1 MNIDQIV
8 NQAEPEL
15 IALRRHFHE
24 YPELSQQEFNTL
36 DFIKQKL
43 ESWGISCTQVP
54 QGGIFGVLDSGK
66 PGITVLMR
74 ADVDALPVEEN
85 KENLS
90 TARCCISRNKGVMH
104 ACGHDG
110 HMAMLLTEAHI
121 LASHKEE
128 WDGKIIFMFEQAEEM
143 GKRGIVPLM
152 NYLAD
157 NHIHVDTCFGTHV
170 LWGLPAGKVAI
181 LDGAA
186 MAGAFFFKVKIHG
199 QGGHGSR
206 PDQACSPIEA
216 FISFAAE
223 IRNYRML
230 HVDPAHNLTFSLG
243 MVQAGDTPNVIPSE
257 LTFAGTARVLDNEDG
272 LKFRKAFFERLN
284 DFCSLYGCSAEIL
297 TDQYYPVTV
306 NYTPCVTLARRAI
319 SSAFGNSCMDN
330 AILPW
335 MASET
340 FSATESLYPGV
351 FFFTGIQNLEKGCGA
366 PHHTD
371 RFDIDEK
378 GLTAGVKC
386 ALAYILA
393 LLREKPD
400 FKGFTPGDRKS
411 ILQLM

>member
-15 IALRRHFHE
+15 IAFRRHFHE

-54 QGGIFGVLDSGK
+54 KGGIFGVLDSGK

-90 TARCCISRNKGVMH
+90 TSRCCISRNKGVMH

-121 LASHKEE
+121 LARHKEE

-170 LWGLPAGKVAI
+170 LW
-181 LDGAA
+181 
-186 MAGAFFFKVKIHG
+186 
-199 QGGHGSR
+199 
-206 PDQACSPIEA
+206 
-216 FISFAAE
+216 
-223 IRNYRML
+223 
-230 HVDPAHNLTFSLG
+230 
-243 MVQAGDTPNVIPSE
+243 
-257 LTFAGTARVLDNEDG
+257 
-272 LKFRKAFFERLN
+272 
-284 DFCSLYGCSAEIL
+284 
-297 TDQYYPVTV
+297 
-306 NYTPCVTLARRAI
+306 
-319 SSAFGNSCMDN
+319 
-330 AILPW
+330 
-335 MASET
+335 
-340 FSATESLYPGV
+340 
-351 FFFTGIQNLEKGCGA
+351 
-366 PHHTD
+366 
-371 RFDIDEK
+371 
-378 GLTAGVKC
+378 
-386 ALAYILA
+386 
-393 LLREKPD
+393 
-400 FKGFTPGDRKS
+400 
-411 ILQLM
+411 

>member
-1 MNIDQIV
+1 
-8 NQAEPEL
+8 
-15 IALRRHFHE
+15 
-24 YPELSQQEFNTL
+24 
-36 DFIKQKL
+36 
-43 ESWGISCTQVP
+43 
-54 QGGIFGVLDSGK
+54 
-66 PGITVLMR
+66 
-74 ADVDALPVEEN
+74 
-85 KENLS
+85 
-90 TARCCISRNKGVMH
+90 
-104 ACGHDG
+104 
-110 HMAMLLTEAHI
+110 
-121 LASHKEE
+121 
-128 WDGKIIFMFEQAEEM
+128 
-143 GKRGIVPLM
+143 
-152 NYLAD
+152 
-157 NHIHVDTCFGTHV
+157 
-170 LWGLPAGKVAI
+170 
-181 LDGAA
+181 
-186 MAGAFFFKVKIHG
+186 
-199 QGGHGSR
+199 
-206 PDQACSPIEA
+206 
-216 FISFAAE
+216 
-223 IRNYRML
+223 
-230 HVDPAHNLTFSLG
+230 

-306 NYTPCVTLARRAI
+306 NYTPCVTLARRTI

-366 PHHTD
+366 SHHTD

-386 ALAYILA
+386 ALVYILA

-400 FKGFTPGDRKS
+400 LKGFTPGDRKS

>member
-1 MNIDQIV
+1 M
-8 NQAEPEL
+8 L
-15 IALRRHFHE
+15 I
-24 YPELSQQEFNTL
+24 
-36 DFIKQKL
+36 
-43 ESWGISCTQVP
+43 
-54 QGGIFGVLDSGK
+54 
-66 PGITVLMR
+66 
-74 ADVDALPVEEN
+74 
-85 KENLS
+85 
-90 TARCCISRNKGVMH
+90 
-104 ACGHDG
+104 
-110 HMAMLLTEAHI
+110 TEAHI

-170 LWGLPAGKVAI
+170 LWCLPAGKVAI

-306 NYTPCVTLARRAI
+306 KYTPCVTLARRAI
-319 SSAFGNSCMDN
+319 SSAFGDSCMDN

-400 FKGFTPGDRKS
+400 LKGFTPGDRKS

>member
-1 MNIDQIV
+1 
-8 NQAEPEL
+8 
-15 IALRRHFHE
+15 
-24 YPELSQQEFNTL
+24 
-36 DFIKQKL
+36 
-43 ESWGISCTQVP
+43 
-54 QGGIFGVLDSGK
+54 
-66 PGITVLMR
+66 
-74 ADVDALPVEEN
+74 
-85 KENLS
+85 
-90 TARCCISRNKGVMH
+90 
-104 ACGHDG
+104 
-110 HMAMLLTEAHI
+110 
-121 LASHKEE
+121 
-128 WDGKIIFMFEQAEEM
+128 
-143 GKRGIVPLM
+143 
-152 NYLAD
+152 
-157 NHIHVDTCFGTHV
+157 
-170 LWGLPAGKVAI
+170 
-181 LDGAA
+181 
-186 MAGAFFFKVKIHG
+186 
-199 QGGHGSR
+199 
-206 PDQACSPIEA
+206 
-216 FISFAAE
+216 
-223 IRNYRML
+223 ML
-230 HVDPAHNLTFSLG
+230 HVDPAHNFTFSLG

-386 ALAYILA
+386 ALAYILV